1 MINKL
6 SPSILA
12 ADFAALGEDIRKAE
26 EAGAEYLHIDVMDGH
41 FVPSLSLGFPVIEAI
56 RKKSVAV
63 FDVHLMMDNPDPY
76 IKAFAEA
83 GADILACETVPC
95 LFEAQAMAKV
105 VGEFDGALCWVSF
118 SCNSESTICD
128 GTSIAVCA
136 AAMDVFPQV
145 AAVGIN
151 CTPPHLLPSLIR
163 EVRTASQKPVA
174 VYPNSGEVYDPI
186 TKTWKGTSE
195 DGGFALASKT
205 WYEAGA
211 RLIGGCCRTTPA
223 DIAQVYSWVKDLR

>member
-83 GADILACETVPC
+83 GADIL
-95 LFEAQAMAKV
+95 
-105 VGEFDGALCWVSF
+105 
-118 SCNSESTICD
+118 
-128 GTSIAVCA
+128 
-136 AAMDVFPQV
+136 
-145 AAVGIN
+145 
-151 CTPPHLLPSLIR
+151 TPSMPRSA
-163 EVRTASQKPVA
+163 RT
-174 VYPNSGEVYDPI
+174 
-186 TKTWKGTSE
+186 
-195 DGGFALASKT
+195 
-205 WYEAGA
+205 
-211 RLIGGCCRTTPA
+211 
-223 DIAQVYSWVKDLR
+223 